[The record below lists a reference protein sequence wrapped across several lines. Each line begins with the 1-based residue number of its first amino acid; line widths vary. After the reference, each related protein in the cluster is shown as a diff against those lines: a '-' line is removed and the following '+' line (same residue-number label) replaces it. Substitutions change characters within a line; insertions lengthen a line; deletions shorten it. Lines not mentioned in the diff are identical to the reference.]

1 MKVKNKIKLKS
12 EHEKTIGHTTSIRR
26 PGYEKILGEG
36 ILSLENDETKRIRN
50 SVQNGYPFEAS
61 MGLDAFP
68 KHFETVPSGKIVIVN
83 NKQFTGPI
91 VVMRNTILE
100 EMTICE

>member
-68 KHFETVPSGKIVIVN
+68 
-83 NKQFTGPI
+83 
-91 VVMRNTILE
+91 NTLRRSRQGR
-100 EMTICE
+100 